1 MCLAF
6 APVVATHRR
15 RVDGVGGVLD
25 AMECKQLG
33 RAYIL
38 QERGIY
44 EGLRVDAD
52 VVAQMGCT
60 SYCSFR
66 RARAPK
72 SDMKD
77 LRYAIEVKRLKR
89 SILPKQGFGRCL

>member
-6 APVVATHRR
+6 AQVVVTHRQ
-15 RVDGVGGVLD
+15 RVYSVSGVLD
-25 AMECKQLG
+25 AMECEQLG

-60 SYCSFR
+60 SYFSFR
-66 RARAPK
+66 RPRAQVGH
-72 SDMKD
+72 
-77 LRYAIEVKRLKR
+77 E
-89 SILPKQGFGRCL
+89 